1 MPDLHQSRDAELEA
15 LLASEIGDRKKA
27 VAAEILR
34 RRQEAKVQKWSGA
47 MFSLLVFSGPYW
59 RKPSDFLFASR
70 SNGARCIST
79 RQYARL
85 LASWTGSVLIGPET
99 LRHSLRHGQKLR

>member
-59 RKPSDFLFASR
+59 PAYLPSSSGSAEGSQQRSDFSQCRLSAL
-70 SNGARCIST
+70 GRCC
-79 RQYARL
+79 R
-85 LASWTGSVLIGPET
+85 
-99 LRHSLRHGQKLR
+99 